1 MTLASLTTARKTNQ
15 NAPEVM
21 NPQSQVLS
29 SQFSFSRRHFLQAT
43 SSGFGYLAFSALAS
57 SASGQ
62 SAIRNPSSEIAGPL
76 APKPPHFAQR
86 AKHVIFLCMQ
96 GGPSHV
102 DMLDYKPKLI
112 KDAGKDA
119 PSAAGRYGQTKL
131 MAPQWKFAQHGKSG
145 QWISELLPHLA
156 KHADEM
162 CIINSMATDIPAHPQ
177 AFTQL
182 HTGTTQFVRP
192 SLGSWALYGLGTQN
206 QNLPGFITISPPAN
220 ATRTY
225 GSAFLPAIYQGTK
238 IGGATLP
245 GIASGRR
252 NPGAMDNAT
261 MANVQNNR
269 YSTAAQREQLDLVQA
284 LNKSRLQLD
293 GGVSPEVEGVIESY
307 ELAFRMQA
315 EVPKVMD
322 LSKETTT
329 TKALYGIGETATDTF
344 GRQCLMARKFVEA
357 GVRFIEIT
365 QGNWDQHFAL
375 KASLERNCAAIDRP
389 IAGLLTDLHQ
399 RGLLKDTLIIWG
411 GEFGRTPHG
420 QSDDGRDHN
429 NKGFTMWMA
438 GGGVKGGLT
447 YGKTDDYGYEAVE
460 NKVPIH
466 DWHATVL
473 ALLGLDHEK
482 LTYRYAGR
490 DFRLTDVYG
499 TVLKEI
505 IA

>member
-1 MTLASLTTARKTNQ
+1 MNTQ
-15 NAPEVM
+15 NF
-21 NPQSQVLS
+21 N
-29 SQFSFSRRHFLQAT
+29 RREFLKT
-43 SSGFGYLAFSALAS
+43 SSNGFGYLAFAALAQQQALR
-57 SASGQ
+57 AS
-62 SAIRNPSSEIAGPL
+62 PEPAGPL
-76 APKPPHFAQR
+76 APKNPQITQR

-102 DMLDYKPKLI
+102 DMLDYKPKLMT
-112 KDAGKDA
+112 DSGKQA
-119 PSAAGRYGQTKL
+119 PSAAGRNGQAKL
-131 MAPQWKFAQHGKSG
+131 MPSQWKFNRHGQSG
-145 QWISELLPHLA
+145 LWISELLPETA

-162 CIINSMATDIPAHPQ
+162 CLLNSMSTDVPAHPQ

-192 SLGSWALYGLGTQN
+192 SLGAWSLYGLGTTN
-206 QNLPGFITISPPAN
+206 QNLPGFITINPPAN

-238 IGGATLP
+238 LGGPTLP
-245 GIASGRR
+245 GLGGGGRGR
-252 NPGAMDNAT
+252 GGMGNAT
-261 MANVQNNR
+261 IANVKNER
-269 YSTAAQREQLDLVQA
+269 YSPEAQRTQLDLVQA
-284 LNKSRLQLD
+284 LNKSRLQMD
-293 GGVSPEVEGVIESY
+293 GGVSAEVEGVIESY

-322 LSKETTT
+322 LSKETAA
-329 TKALYGIGETATDTF
+329 TKALYGIDETDTDSF

-365 QGNWDQHFAL
+365 QGNWDQHFNL
-375 KASLERNCAAIDRP
+375 KTALERNCASIDKP
-389 IAGLLTDLHQ
+389 IAGLLTDLRQ

-411 GEFGRTPHG
+411 GEFGRTPHSQG
-420 QSDDGRDHN
+420 DDGRDHN

-438 GGGVKGGLT
+438 GGGVKGGMT
-447 YGKTDDYGYEAVE
+447 YGKTDEYGYEAVE
-460 NKVPIH
+460 NKMHIH

-499 TVLKEI
+499 TVVKEI
-505 IA
+505 MA